1 MMRWRRDQRNAGN
14 RVTCLGNHL
23 VNLETRKLSALTGLR
38 SLSHL
43 DLYFFGI
50 DQILR
55 GHTETTRGNLLGLA
69 RQ

>member
-1 MMRWRRDQRNAGN
+1 MAR
-14 RVTCLGNHL
+14 LGNDL
-23 VNLETRKLSALTGLR
+23 VDLEARKLSALTGLR